1 MQPDFGMTIV
11 MFIVIGAQI
20 VLAGLPWIF
29 VAGGGVLLVG
39 VVGLGYLFLGHV
51 RSRIDRFLNPESGD
65 TFQID
70 KALEAVRQGGFM
82 GTGAGQGT
90 VKLSIPDAHSDF
102 IFAVGGEEMGFIFL
116 VMLLA
121 VFAFIILRGFNRVM
135 DSDNLFVILA
145 TGGLLVM
152 FGIQSLIHIGSNLS
166 VLPTKGMTLPFI
178 SYGGSS
184 LWAVAFA
191 MGMVLALTRRQP
203 RTSISR
209 SSLSARA
216 AMAEHV

>member
-1 MQPDFGMTIV
+1 V
-11 MFIVIGAQI
+11 
-20 VLAGLPWIF
+20 
-29 VAGGGVLLVG
+29 
-39 VVGLGYLFLGHV
+39 
-51 RSRIDRFLNPESGD
+51 DRFFNPDSGD

-70 KALEAVRQGGFM
+70 RALEAVRHGGLF
-82 GTGAGQGT
+82 GTGAGQGS
-90 VKLSIPDAHSDF
+90 VKLSLPDAHSDF
-102 IFAVGGEEMGFIFL
+102 IFAVAGEEMGFVFL
-116 VMLLA
+116 TALLIL
-121 VFAFIILRGFNRVM
+121 FAFIILRGFNRVM

-184 LWAVAFA
+184 LWAVAVT
-191 MGMVLALTRRQP
+191 MGMVLALTRKQP
-203 RTSISR
+203 RTSVSR

-216 AMAEHV
+216 AMAEDI